1 MLIRNANLF
10 VAGAAIFALASAAA
24 AQDTTRTRPRS
35 TRHIPIAK
43 ESPGEV
49 MPVHDTVTVYKTDT
63 LRLQGRVDTVTN
75 TVTNTVTVH
84 DTVVQIQAPRRVGG
98 MYFGLAGGGALPFG
112 AIRTVNQPGWV
123 GQAQLGWQGLNSILG
138 VRGDLSLTQ
147 YAHAADYAFFGDR
160 PKVWNANLD
169 AKLQIPIFQHTLGS
183 TVVMTPYVIGVGSYL
198 HYTMLRMKVDTD
210 GGFHGGVGPQNAV
223 IATSDDNTVGT
234 ISGGT
239 VIPGNGDGVNS
250 WGWNVGGGL
259 SFHAVKKEMFIEA
272 RGVHFTHGTGFSNS
286 WHVPIIFGVNLY

>member
-1 MLIRNANLF
+1 MLNRYANLF
-10 VAGAAIFALASAAA
+10 VAGAAIFALASTAS
-24 AQDTTRTRPRS
+24 AQTRPTS
-35 TRHIPIAK
+35 TKRIPIAK

-49 MPVHDTVTVYKTDT
+49 VPVHDTVTVYRTDT
-63 LRLQGRVDTVTN
+63 LSLTRVDTVTN

-84 DTVVQIQAPRRVGG
+84 DTVTRIVPPPRIGG

-112 AIRTVNQPGWV
+112 AIRTVNQAGWV
-123 GQAQLGWQGLNSILG
+123 GQAQLGWQGINSLLG

-169 AKLQIPIFQHTLGS
+169 AKLQLPIFQHTLGS
-183 TVVMTPYVIGVGSYL
+183 SVLMTPYVIGGGSYL
-198 HYTMLRMKVDTD
+198 HYTMLRMKVDED
-210 GGFHGGVGPQNAV
+210 GGFTGGVGPNDAV

-234 ISGGT
+234 VSGGT
-239 VIPGNGDGVNS
+239 VIPGSSDGVNS
-250 WGWNVGGGL
+250 WGWNAGGGL
-259 SFHAVKKEMFIEA
+259 SFHAGRKEMFIEA
-272 RGVHFTHGTGFSNS
+272 RGVHFNHGTGFSNS